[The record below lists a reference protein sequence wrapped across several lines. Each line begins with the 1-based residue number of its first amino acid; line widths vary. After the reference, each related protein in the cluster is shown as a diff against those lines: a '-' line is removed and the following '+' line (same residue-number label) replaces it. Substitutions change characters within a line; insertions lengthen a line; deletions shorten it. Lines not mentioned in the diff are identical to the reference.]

1 MGWDAWLTLGV
12 VAVSFLLLA
21 YRGAAP
27 DVILLGALTVLLVC
41 GVLTPQQ
48 ALAGLANE
56 GMVTVGVLYVV
67 VSGLRETGSIAWIAQ
82 HLLGRPKSLPQAQLK
97 VMTPV
102 AALSAF
108 LNNTPV
114 VAIFIPAIRDWA
126 RRNRLS
132 VSRLMIP
139 LSYAA
144 IAGGTCTLIGTSTN
158 LVINGLLIEQTD
170 LPGLGMFELSWI
182 GLPLVAAVL
191 LFVIATSR
199 WLLHERIPVIDQFAD
214 VREYTVEMEVEANSP
229 LSGRSI
235 EDAGLRQLPGLYLV
249 EIERNGQPITAVSP
263 HERLQDNDR
272 LVFAGIVDSV
282 LDLQKIRGLKPATNQ
297 VFKLESPDEERTLV
311 EAVLS
316 DSSPLIGKSVR
327 DGRFRT
333 RYDAAIIAVARN
345 GRKIREKIG
354 DIVLHPGDT
363 LLLVCHPRFVE
374 QQRNSRDFFLV
385 SRLDDSRPL
394 RHERATIAVAI
405 LIAMV
410 LSVVLGWLSIL
421 EAALLA
427 AGGMLLGRCTNA
439 SIARAA
445 VDWQVLIVIAASFGI
460 GSALQTT
467 GAAAAIADGLISL
480 ANGIP
485 WLALALVF
493 IATALFSALAT
504 NNAAAVLMFPIAL
517 LTAQNLGADLLPF
530 AITIMIAASASFATP
545 IGYQTNLM
553 VFGPGGYRFSDYLRI
568 GIPLTI
574 LVGLITT
581 ILVPLIWPFQ

>member
-1 MGWDAWLTLGV
+1 MEWEAWFTLAV

-21 YRGAAP
+21 YRGGAP
-27 DVILLGALTVLLVC
+27 DMILLGALTILLVS
-41 GVLTPQQ
+41 GILTPHE

-82 HLLGRPKSLPQAQLK
+82 NLLGRPGSVSEAQLR
-97 VMTPV
+97 VMAPV
-102 AALSAF
+102 AGLSAF

-158 LVINGLLIEQTD
+158 LVVNGLLMEQAGME
-170 LPGLGMFELSWI
+170 GLGMFELSWI

-191 LFVIATSR
+191 LFVVATSG
-199 WLLHERIPVIDQFAD
+199 WLLRERVPVIDQFAD
-214 VREYTVEMEVEANSP
+214 VREYTVEMEVEPNSA
-229 LSGRSI
+229 LSGKSI

-282 LDLQKIRGLKPATNQ
+282 VDLQKIRGLKPATNQ
-297 VFKLESPDEERTLV
+297 VFKLDSPDEERTLV

-345 GRKIREKIG
+345 GRKIRDKIG

-363 LLLVCHPRFVE
+363 LLLVCHPHFVE
-374 QQRNSRDFFLV
+374 QQRNSRDFFLI
-385 SRLDDSRPL
+385 SRLDDSRPP
-394 RHERATIAVAI
+394 RHERATIAMAI
-405 LIAMV
+405 LVAMV
-410 LSVVLGWLSIL
+410 LSVVPGWLTIL

-427 AGGMLLGRCTNA
+427 AGGMLVTRCTSA
-439 SIARAA
+439 SLARAA

-460 GSALQTT
+460 GIALQNT
-467 GAAAAIADGLISL
+467 GAAAAVADGLISL
-480 ANGIP
+480 ANGVP
-485 WLALALVF
+485 WLALALIFV
-493 IATALFSALAT
+493 ATALFSALAT

-517 LTAQNLGADLLPF
+517 LTAQRLETDLLPF

-568 GIPLTI
+568 GIPLTV
-574 LVGLITT
+574 LVGLLTT
-581 ILVPLIWPFQ
+581 ALVPLIWPFR

>member
-1 MGWDAWLTLGV
+1 MAWDAWFTLAV
-12 VAVSFLLLA
+12 VLLSFGLLA
-21 YRGAAP
+21 YKGHAP
-27 DVILLGALTVLLVC
+27 DVILLGALTALLVS
-41 GVLTPQQ
+41 GVLTPHQ

-67 VSGLRETGSIAWIAQ
+67 VSGLRETGGIAWIAQ

-97 VMTPV
+97 VMAPV
-102 AALSAF
+102 ATLSAF

-126 RRNRLS
+126 KRNRLS
-132 VSRLMIP
+132 VSKLMIP

-158 LVINGLLIEQTD
+158 LVVNGLLIEETG
-170 LPGLGMFELSWI
+170 LPSLSMFELSWI
-182 GLPLVAAVL
+182 GVPLVILVI
-191 LFVIATSR
+191 LFVTLTSK
-199 WLLHERIPVIDQFAD
+199 WLLTERVPVIGQFAD
-214 VREYTVEMEVEANSP
+214 VREYTVEMLVEANSP
-229 LSGRSI
+229 LVGKSI

-282 LDLQKIRGLKPATNQ
+282 IDLQKIRGLKPATNQ
-297 VFKLESPDEERTLV
+297 VFKLDSPDEERTLV

-316 DSSPLIGKSVR
+316 DSSPLVGKSVR
-327 DGRFRT
+327 EGQFRT
-333 RYDAAIIAVARN
+333 RYNAAIIAVARN
-345 GRKIREKIG
+345 GKKIREKIG

-363 LLLVCHPRFVE
+363 LLLVSHPRFVD

-385 SRLDDSRPL
+385 SRLDDSRPP
-394 RHERATIAVAI
+394 RHERASIAVAI
-405 LIAMV
+405 LCFMV
-410 LSVVLGWLSIL
+410 ISVVFGWLSIL
-421 EAALLA
+421 KAALLA
-427 AGGMLLGRCTNA
+427 AGLMIIARCTTA
-439 SIARAA
+439 SIARNA
-445 VDWQVLIVIAASFGI
+445 VDWQVLMVIAASFGI
-460 GSALQTT
+460 GTALQTT
-467 GAAAAIADGLISL
+467 GAAAAVADTLVSL
-480 ANGIP
+480 ANGVP
-485 WLALALVF
+485 WLALALIF

-517 LTAQNLGADLLPF
+517 LTARHLEVSILPF

-553 VFGPGGYRFSDYLRI
+553 VFGAGGYRFSDYLRI
-568 GIPLTI
+568 GIPLTV
-574 LVGLITT
+574 LVGLLTT
-581 ILVPLIWPFQ
+581 VLVPLVWPF